1 MAQTDKNG
9 VPLWKKNY
17 PYQQKYD
24 AEHTKRY
31 AFKLNT
37 ESDRDIIEALDSSGN
52 KQSFVKEA
60 IRFYLANKK

>member
-1 MAQTDKNG
+1 MSENNIPK
-9 VPLWKKNY
+9 WKKNY

-37 ESDRDIIEALDSSGN
+37 ESDKDIIEALDSCGN
-52 KQSFVKEA
+52 KQGFVKEA
-60 IRFYLANKK
+60 IRFYLANKEKK